1 MSNISSSIKKR
12 KPSGTAAEENNAK
25 RSTTSTPYHDLSVSP
40 EDSLRRASPLGKT
53 LQMAFSY
60 NRVMLEQLKYNI
72 FSSYIPVDEQISSVP
87 EDLKKKLQDMIEADC
102 LLVATLPNFR
112 LQALKRLKSR
122 EEYYLSKAMNIFTAP
137 QCVDDAVLINHGNG
151 RIAITYGQFKT
162 LQNGAW
168 LIDEVIDAYIRLL
181 NTRLLLLEG
190 ILIKHGCCAGLIKG
204 ICFNC
209 QFHLLLKRDRELNDD
224 KSLCYKLDNSLL
236 NPFEYNRILIPI
248 NEDNVHWTT
257 AVIDFEDEAIYYLD
271 SLGNGNSTFACE
283 TVEHLIWWL
292 KQKAAALSS
301 KESIEIANRFQK
313 RTPRGVL
320 LQSNGFDCGVIMLQH
335 IDILSHGCIPL
346 HYLNH
351 LTQEDSD
358 CAIWRL
364 HIGQS
369 LLSNSLN
376 YDYLFEND
384 RHKYQ

>member
-1 MSNISSSIKKR
+1 MSNISSSIRKR

-25 RSTTSTPYHDLSVSP
+25 KSTTIIPYHDLSVSP
-40 EDSLRRASPLGKT
+40 DDSLRRVSPLGKT
-53 LQMAFSY
+53 LEMVFTF

-72 FSSYIPVDEQISSVP
+72 FSNYTTVHEQISSVN
-87 EDLKKKLQDMIEADC
+87 EDLKKKVQDMVAADC
-102 LLVATLPNFR
+102 LLTGTIPQLR

-122 EEYYLSKAMNIFTAP
+122 EEYYRSKAMNIFTAP
-137 QCVDDAVLINHGNG
+137 QCVDDAVLINHG

-168 LIDEVIDAYIRLL
+168 LIDEVIDAYTRLL
-181 NTRLLLLEG
+181 NVRLILLEG
-190 ILIKHGCCAGLIKG
+190 ILVKHGCCEGFIKG
-204 ICFNC
+204 ICFNS
-209 QFHLLLKRDRELNDD
+209 QFHLLLKRDRELNDR
-224 KSLCYKLDNSLL
+224 KSLCYKLDNLVL
-236 NPFEYNRILIPI
+236 DPFQYNRILIPI
-248 NEDNVHWTT
+248 NQDNRHWTT
-257 AVIDFEDEAIYYLD
+257 AVIDFGDEAIYYLD

-292 KQKAAALSS
+292 KQKAAALS
-301 KESIEIANRFQK
+301 KESIEIANRFQM
-313 RTPRGVL
+313 RTPKGVL

-346 HYLNH
+346 YYLND
-351 LTQEDSD
+351 LPKMESD
-358 CAIWRL
+358 CALWRL

-384 RHKYQ
+384 RHMYH